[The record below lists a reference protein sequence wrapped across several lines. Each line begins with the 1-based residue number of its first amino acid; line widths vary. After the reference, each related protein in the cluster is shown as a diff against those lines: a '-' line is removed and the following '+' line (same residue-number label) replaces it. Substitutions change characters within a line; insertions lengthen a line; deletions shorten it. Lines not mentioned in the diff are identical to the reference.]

1 MSYSTSAPQL
11 FDIAS
16 GRSLR
21 LKPGQT
27 RWIISSPSGPT
38 SSLEEPRE
46 GLLFRITESAE
57 GWLLQ
62 RVSDSPTLT
71 VNQTPVEDSVAL
83 THRSI
88 VRVGEHVLLFLD
100 HEDAA
105 VSTEYAATIW
115 LAEQMAKTPAADI
128 NVLETA
134 TISADELLAWQQAI
148 DPFPLPGSIDLPE
161 RPLLVG
167 RDPRQVD
174 VCLPDLLVS
183 RVHAKLERRGGM
195 LWVTDLR
202 SQNGTFVS
210 GKRIS
215 QPTEV
220 TERTRIQ
227 IGSKTWVFRRG
238 KLFALSSANHVE
250 LVGRDLT
257 RRVPDRKHPEKLKVI
272 LDRVSLVVRPREFV
286 CILGPSGSGK
296 STLLAALSG
305 RQPADQ
311 GSVLVNGDDLYQH
324 FEALK
329 QSLAV
334 VPQRDV
340 LHDVLPLSTALR
352 YTARMRLPADLSEA
366 DIDARI
372 DETLDTVN
380 LIHRQYTPIRQLSG
394 GQIRR
399 ASWANEAISNPSL
412 IFVDEVTSG
421 LDEQTDLEMMSLFRR
436 LADEGRTLVCVTH
449 SLSHVEAYCDLVVIL
464 TEGGKLAFYGP
475 PAEARAYFAVTRLG
489 EIYRELAKQPAADW
503 QQRFLESEIY
513 ETYVT
518 RRLPAISAPTPPTIK
533 TSLWP
538 TRAWSTTTRQFGVL
552 IRRYTEILFS
562 DRRALALMFGQCL
575 VIAVLLAWLFGD
587 LSKLNV
593 QREAELLM
601 EISAPGLQWN
611 DLLPDTQEEYLREA
625 ELAKRTDRSSK
636 LLFLLAISCI
646 WMGCNGAAKE
656 IVKERTIFKQ
666 ERNAGLRI
674 SSYYASKLVLLG
686 FLGTLQASLLFGIVW
701 STTRLGGSTSE
712 QWLLLVFSELVGVA
726 LGLAI
731 SALSRTEDVAVT
743 IVPMILIPQII
754 LAGLIAPLVHSTK
767 LFAEWMIPAYW
778 SYQGLLT
785 TLPAAVRERL
795 YDDQYLNL
803 SSSWSTG
810 DVGSILTLYLVVL
823 TALALWG
830 IRR

>member
-1 MSYSTSAPQL
+1 MSYSTSTPQF

-16 GRSLR
+16 GRSLW
-21 LKPGQT
+21 LKPNQT
-27 RWIISSPSGPT
+27 PWIVSSPSGPT
-38 SSLEEPRE
+38 ISLEEPRE
-46 GLLFRITESAE
+46 GVFFRVFESE
-57 GWLLQ
+57 TGWLL
-62 RVSDSPTLT
+62 RPASDVPTLT
-71 VNQTPVEDSVAL
+71 VNQTPVTDSVAL

-88 VRVGEHVLLFLD
+88 VRIGEHVLLFLD

-105 VSTEYAATIW
+105 VATEYAATLW
-115 LAEQMAKTPAADI
+115 LAEQMAKAPAADI

-134 TISADELLAWQQAI
+134 TISADELRAWQQAI
-148 DPFPLPGSIDLPE
+148 EPFPLPGSIDLPE

-167 RDPRQVD
+167 RDPQQVD
-174 VCLPDLLVS
+174 VCLPDVLVS
-183 RVHAKLERRGGM
+183 RIHAKLERRGSR

-202 SQNGTFVS
+202 SQNGTYVS

-250 LVGRDLT
+250 LVGRELT
-257 RRVPDRKHPEKLKVI
+257 RRVPDRKHPEKRKVI

-305 RQPADQ
+305 RQPADE
-311 GSVLVNGDDLYQH
+311 GSVFVNGDDLYQH

-475 PAEARAYFAVTRLG
+475 PAEARTYFGVKRLG
-489 EIYRELAKQPAADW
+489 EFYHELAKQPAADW
-503 QQRFLESEIY
+503 QQRFLGSSTY

-518 RRLPAISAPTPPTIK
+518 RRLPSVSAPTPATIK

-538 TRAWSTTTRQFGVL
+538 TRNWSTTTRQFSVL
-552 IRRYTEILFS
+552 VRRYTEILLS

-611 DLLPDTQEEYLREA
+611 DLLPDTQEEYLKEA

-674 SSYYASKLVLLG
+674 GSYYASKLVLLG
-686 FLGTLQASLLFGIVW
+686 LLGTLQASLLFGIVW

-743 IVPMILIPQII
+743 IVPMVLIPQII
-754 LAGLIAPLVHSTK
+754 LAGLIAPLVDSTK
-767 LFAEWMIPAYW
+767 LFAEWLIPAYW
-778 SYQGLLT
+778 AYQGLLT

-795 YDDQYLNL
+795 LDDQYLNL
-803 SSSWSTG
+803 NSSWSTG
-810 DVGSILTLYLVVL
+810 EVGSILTLYLVVL
-823 TALALWG
+823 AALALVG

>member
-27 RWIISSPSGPT
+27 RWIIGAPSGPT
-38 SSLEEPRE
+38 SLHEEPRE
-46 GLLFRITESAE
+46 GILFRISESAE

-62 RVSDSPTLT
+62 RVPDSPTLT
-71 VNQTPVEDSVAL
+71 VNQTPVADSVAL

-134 TISADELLAWQQAI
+134 TISANELLAWQQSI

-174 VCLPDLLVS
+174 VCLTDLLVS
-183 RVHAKLERRGGM
+183 RVHAKLERRGST

-215 QPTEV
+215 KPTEV

-286 CILGPSGSGK
+286 CVLGPSGSGK

-305 RQPADQ
+305 RQPADE

-352 YTARMRLPADLSEA
+352 YTARMRLPADLSKA

-475 PAEARAYFAVTRLG
+475 PAEARAYFGVTRLG

-518 RRLPAISAPTPPTIK
+518 RRLPSISAPTPPTIK

-538 TRAWSTTTRQFGVL
+538 TRVWSTTTRQFGVL
-552 IRRYTEILFS
+552 VRRYTEILFS

-611 DLLPDTQEEYLREA
+611 DLLSDTQEEYLQEA

-743 IVPMILIPQII
+743 VVPMVLIPQII

-785 TLPAAVRERL
+785 TLPATVRERL

-810 DVGSILTLYLVVL
+810 DVGSILTLYLAVL
-823 TALALWG
+823 TAVALWG